1 LIDHR
6 FGDFAPAEHPERA
19 RVRRAAM
26 QLVVERG
33 FEGATVDALVENAK
47 VDRATFEQDFD
58 DLQDCCIK
66 VYLAN
71 IDEFDR
77 IVFSAVEQADGWRN
91 RLRASAY
98 AAIGY
103 IQNRPVEARFNLV
116 QMLTVGEMA
125 QVFRDNYVERI
136 IDLIDAGREELDD
149 PDSLSRDVAA
159 GVFGSIYEFLVKQ
172 FHDDADIG
180 KLDQYI
186 PDLMYLAVR
195 PYVGHEAALEELN
208 MDRSTQNVG

>member
-1 LIDHR
+1 
-6 FGDFAPAEHPERA
+6 
-19 RVRRAAM
+19 
-26 QLVVERG
+26 
-33 FEGATVDALVENAK
+33 
-47 VDRATFEQDFD
+47 
-58 DLQDCCIK
+58 
-66 VYLAN
+66 
-71 IDEFDR
+71 
-77 IVFSAVEQADGWRN
+77 
-91 RLRASAY
+91 
-98 AAIGY
+98 
-103 IQNRPVEARFNLV
+103 
-116 QMLTVGEMA
+116 MA

-149 PDSLSRDVAA
+149 PDSISRDVAA